1 MLEQLDQFYLL
12 TDKKPNEAHA
22 NRDGYI
28 LYYVQVIG
36 FMQGHWNYPPSNSTH
51 WTMLPD
57 PPEPALTEKE
67 LLEKDFD
74 QLMKQEFPEPIVSN
88 ILIEPVLR
96 KFFFRG
102 KTL

>member
-1 MLEQLDQFYLL
+1 MNEQLDQFYLI
-12 TDKKPNEAHA
+12 TEKEPNEAHA
-22 NRDGYI
+22 NRDGYV
-28 LYYVQVIG
+28 LYYVKNLG
-36 FMQGHWNYPPSNSTH
+36 FMQGHWNYPPSNATH